1 MEKTVE
7 RKFWTDF
14 FIASAV
20 CFADVIIFR
29 LLFLLVGTIPLW
41 VITLVAAAILIPEAV
56 VFTKRTGRTVMF
68 PLASMVFQLLN
79 MITYAIYV
87 WCLLDGLT
95 TSEKDSGFIQFLV
108 AIAGVFLVFAFLVI
122 VVFIAMWCTGVFV
135 VTFVTSLITK
145 AVMDKK
151 AKAEAALQIEMKDE
165 TPSETTEEV

>member
-1 MEKTVE
+1 MEKTVK

-29 LLFLLVGTIPLW
+29 LLFLLVGTISLW
-41 VITLVAAAILIPEAV
+41 SIILIVAAILIPEAV

-68 PLASMVFQLLN
+68 PLASTVFQLLN

-87 WCLLDGLT
+87 WCLLEGLT
-95 TSEKDSGFIQFLV
+95 TSEKDSGVIQFLA
-108 AIAGVFLVFAFLVI
+108 AIAELFLVFAFVI
-122 VVFIAMWCTGVFV
+122 IVIFIAIWCAGVFI

-145 AVMDKK
+145 AE
-151 AKAEAALQIEMKDE
+151 AEDVPQIE
-165 TPSETTEEV
+165 TTGEDLQ